1 MGVLKNQRKMKPE
14 VEKLVF
20 TELESES
27 DSMSIAFVAESPI
40 ATYYIDFYKE
50 EKTCRSYSSNA
61 VIGEDKT
68 LIKAIQRS
76 NEFHKSNV
84 LNCLTWE

>member
-1 MGVLKNQRKMKPE
+1 MKPE

-40 ATYYIDFYKE
+40 ATYYIDFNKD
-50 EKTCRSYSSNA
+50 EKIYVSYSSNA

-68 LIKAIQRS
+68 LIKAINRV
-76 NEFHKSNV
+76 NDFHRANV
-84 LNCLTWE
+84 LSCLSWQE

>member
-27 DSMSIAFVAESPI
+27 DSKSIAFVAESPI
-40 ATYYIDFYKE
+40 AAYYIDFNKD
-50 EKTCRSYSSNA
+50 EKMYRSYSSNA